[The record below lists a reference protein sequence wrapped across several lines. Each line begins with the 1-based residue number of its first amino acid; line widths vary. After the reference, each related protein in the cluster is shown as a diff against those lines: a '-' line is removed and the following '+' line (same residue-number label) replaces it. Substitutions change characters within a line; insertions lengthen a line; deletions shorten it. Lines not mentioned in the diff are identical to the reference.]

1 VLSEEDE
8 EEEGGGGRESDA
20 KTCSVLQLLT
30 CSQINHTVLHISTA
44 M

>member
-1 VLSEEDE
+1 VKKKTKKKK
-8 EEEGGGGRESDA
+8 GGGRESDA